1 MENTIPNVTPNGT
14 FKKNS
19 NFKSTLL
26 VAITAII
33 ALVILCA
40 IGYLVF

>member
-1 MENTIPNVTPNGT
+1 MENTIPNVTPNET

-19 NFKSTLL
+19 NFKSIFI
-26 VAITAII
+26 VAMTVII

-40 IGYLVF
+40 IGFLVF